1 MKHSFTPSLRRV
13 LCLALSLMALL
24 SLLPLS
30 ALAKGTAGVTTAKV
44 VLRKEASKNAKALQT
59 LPKGDEVTILSQS
72 GDWYKVN
79 YGKYT
84 GYVMKKYVRANGSVP
99 TSSSGSSTAS
109 DSSSTKQK
117 IKALGSAP
125 GIMRVG
131 DENSDV
137 KKLQQALQILGY
149 YSGKID
155 GKYGKGTTAAVQ
167 AYQKAHKLTAD
178 GSAGEL
184 TIKSIFGS
192 VSSKS
197 LTTQP
202 APGSS
207 SSGSSSSSS
216 GSKYK
221 TVSSI
226 SEIGSAPGKTQK
238 GDSGSDVVK
247 IQQALECLGYYSG
260 SIDGVYGESTV
271 AAVKKFQSKRGMKA
285 DGIAGAGTIR
295 VLFGSSASTSASSS
309 GSTTPKT
316 EVLDWYADNVSKVIP
331 KNAHFTI
338 KDVKTGKTFNA
349 VRWSGGDHMDTEPAS
364 SADTAVI
371 KSIYGGSFS
380 WKRRPILIKY
390 NGHVYAASMNGMPH
404 GTTTISNGFDG
415 HFCIHFKNSKTH
427 GTDKVDTEHQ
437 NCVTQAGKATW

>member
-1 MKHSFTPSLRRV
+1 MKHSFTVSLRRI
-13 LCLALSLMALL
+13 LCMTLCLMALL
-24 SLLPLS
+24 SLLPLT
-30 ALAKGTAGVTTAKV
+30 ALAKGTEGITTAKV
-44 VLRKEASKNAKALQT
+44 VLRKEASKNSKALQT
-59 LPKGDEVTILSQS
+59 LPKGEDVTILSQS
-72 GDWYKVN
+72 GDWYRVS
-79 YGKYT
+79 YGKFT
-84 GYVMKKYVRANGSVP
+84 GYVMKKYVRASGSVASAAS
-99 TSSSGSSTAS
+99 TSSTSV
-109 DSSSTKQK
+109 SSSAKQK
-117 IKALGSAP
+117 IKALGAAP

-155 GKYGKGTTAAVQ
+155 GVYGKGTTAAVE

-202 APGSS
+202 SPGSS
-207 SSGSSSSSS
+207 SSVSSSSSS
-216 GSKYK
+216 KNK

-238 GDSGSDVVK
+238 GDTGSDVVK

-271 AAVKKFQSKRGMKA
+271 AAVKKFQSKRGLKS

-295 VLFGSSASTSASSS
+295 VLFGSTASTSTSS
-309 GSTTPKT
+309 GSSTIKT
-316 EVLDWYADNVSKVIP
+316 EVLDWYADNVSKLIP

-427 GTDKVDTEHQ
+427 GSDKVDAEHQ

>member
-1 MKHSFTPSLRRV
+1 
-13 LCLALSLMALL
+13 MALL
-24 SLLPLS
+24 SLLPLP
-30 ALAKGTAGVTTAKV
+30 ALAKGTAGITTAKV
-44 VLRKEASKNAKALQT
+44 VLRKESSKNSKALQT
-59 LPKGDEVTILSQS
+59 IPKGDEVTILSQS
-72 GDWYKVN
+72 GDWYKVS

-84 GYVMKKYVRANGSVP
+84 GYVMKKYVRANGSVA

-109 DSSSTKQK
+109 DSSSAKQK

-155 GKYGKGTTAAVQ
+155 GKYGKGTTAAVK

-202 APGSS
+202 APGS

-247 IQQALECLGYYSG
+247 IQQALEYLGYYSG
-260 SIDGVYGESTV
+260 NIDGVYGESTV

-295 VLFGSSASTSASSS
+295 VLFGSNASTSASSS
-309 GSTTPKT
+309 GSTTLKT

-427 GTDKVDTEHQ
+427 GSDKVDSEHQ
-437 NCVTQAGKATW
+437 NCVTQASKATW

>member
-1 MKHSFTPSLRRV
+1 
-13 LCLALSLMALL
+13 MALL
-24 SLLPLS
+24 SLLPLP
-30 ALAKGTAGVTTAKV
+30 ALAKGTAGITTAKV
-44 VLRKEASKNAKALQT
+44 VLRKESSKNSKALQT
-59 LPKGDEVTILSQS
+59 IPKGDEVTILSQS
-72 GDWYKVN
+72 GDWYKVS

-84 GYVMKKYVRANGSVP
+84 GYVMKKYVRANGSVA

-109 DSSSTKQK
+109 DSSSAKQK

-155 GKYGKGTTAAVQ
+155 GKYGKGTTAAVK

-202 APGSS
+202 APGS

-260 SIDGVYGESTV
+260 NIDGVYGESTV

-295 VLFGSSASTSASSS
+295 VLFGSNASTSASSS
-309 GSTTPKT
+309 GSTTLKT

-364 SADTAVI
+364 SSDTAVI

-427 GTDKVDTEHQ
+427 GSDKVDSEHQ
-437 NCVTQAGKATW
+437 NCVTQASKATW

>member
-1 MKHSFTPSLRRV
+1 
-13 LCLALSLMALL
+13 MALL

-109 DSSSTKQK
+109 ASSSAKQK